1 MDKIGIEKAILIG
14 HSAGGS
20 IAVLTALRHPERVQA
35 LILVDPVIYPD
46 GRTEDW
52 VRYLSFLPELQR
64 LGPLLVRSIASDG
77 NAIIRSA
84 WHDVSKITPAIFEGY
99 RKPLKA
105 ENWDRA
111 LWEYTIANHPLG
123 LERQLDKLTMPV
135 LVITRDDDRIVPTAE
150 SIRLAHEI
158 PGAELVA
165 VPNCGHIPQEERPRE
180 FMDAVTTFLS
190 KIL

>member
-1 MDKIGIEKAILIG
+1 
-14 HSAGGS
+14 
-20 IAVLTALRHPERVQA
+20 
-35 LILVDPVIYPD
+35 
-46 GRTEDW
+46 
-52 VRYLSFLPELQR
+52 
-64 LGPLLVRSIASDG
+64 VRSIASDG

-105 ENWDRA
+105 GNWDRA

-135 LVITRDDDRIVPTAE
+135 LVITGDDDRIVPTAE

-158 PGAELVA
+158 PGAELVV